1 MERGRELPSNQAQPS
16 LVVTRHGE
24 PVQADEFEG
33 PKLKIARAKRHIA
46 DYRLAFKALGE
57 ANIIAATPEVDPETG
72 NDLWKVRLTQPIPSD
87 LRLTAADAIYNL
99 RSALDQA
106 VCSCVRLAG
115 KSPKDTYFP
124 HGVNKAG
131 FEISLREKC
140 EKVPE
145 PVRAAIAG
153 LEPYHGGSGYLLRV
167 LHDLNIVDK
176 HRDLIKVGVTLRKF
190 SVSSGVGTSPK
201 GPIWICGEN
210 EFKVADGDVKHVD
223 QHHKLTVAVSFTDVE
238 AVEGES
244 VTQVLNQACELVSR
258 TVAVL
263 DEAINEYLILRQPVG
278 PPFAR
283 FVQYVI
289 M

>member
-1 MERGRELPSNQAQPS
+1 MRRSTRCGGGCCGDFRRRGEARRAQRRSVLHRRRCERSSRRRRTLLRRRKMQLSNLIPPLRSLFRTLGSAVGRLPSRSGELQISMERGRELPSNQAQPS

-201 GPIWICGEN
+201 GPI
-210 EFKVADGDVKHVD
+210 
-223 QHHKLTVAVSFTDVE
+223 
-238 AVEGES
+238 
-244 VTQVLNQACELVSR
+244 
-258 TVAVL
+258 
-263 DEAINEYLILRQPVG
+263 
-278 PPFAR
+278 
-283 FVQYVI
+283 
-289 M
+289 